1 MEKQYNMLK
10 WLKKIYIPFI
20 ILLIMI
26 VVSVCEDN
34 VSNTNIGNRQLGTK
48 EYPYII
54 KNYDDLLNLAYEVN
68 GGNSFKGCYFIQTE
82 DIVMEGESW
91 IPIGNSQ
98 TSFDGIYNGN
108 GHTISN
114 FNINSNGDG
123 QAYALF
129 GYIGGVI
136 ANLGIESG
144 ELNVQYGASIAT
156 NAVGNDALIIN
167 CYNKANISGVY
178 VSGIAYNFENGTIAS
193 CVNLGNLDATGTAY
207 AITFCSYNVKIYFC
221 QGIAHAIAPDSISFK
236 GSFTSYRDILL
247 QIPNMNKRNIEVAIA
262 QYLYA
267 QRYNVKL
274 LERNVIDG
282 KLVFGNYDFI
292 WYLVRFLNYYLLLY
306 IICLYII
313 YFVKISILSNKCNKQ
328 TCINTVIIS
337 GIISFFL
344 NTALI
349 GKGISNI
356 SFGNIAFICAINALF
371 CMAVAV
377 GIKQRIF
384 SIPKK
389 ISPYL
394 VICMIFV
401 GLIEISQ
408 FKLVPKY
415 DGSLYYGSFVEGS
428 RKFNFDLFTYIGS
441 FTCWKWIQGLAL
453 FIAPFEFLF
462 PGKIIGLHL
471 GNVIISIITVYMF
484 YNIIQELFKN
494 KNPIFYTLSTLFLFL
509 CPYELGLFS
518 YLNMDTHLALFAVWL
533 IYYKLK
539 KNDVM
544 ISFVGFLISFTKIT
558 GMCLYVFYLAM
569 CALIDIL
576 ECEGRNIFQKFCK
589 WYPSKKIVL
598 WVTPVVLYMFFY
610 IYGDRFIMLNFFGT
624 YAADSV
630 IKLKPDISTIDVLMQ
645 SFVYGFRW
653 LIVIF
658 GIVMLV
664 YNKGKFKAMT
674 SDAKKQYISVLV
686 ASIFV
691 IIMLALYNSD
701 ANCPRYTAIL
711 NIAYS
716 MLLPLIIAELF
727 ISKIQIFIESLFVGL
742 MFMQLFI
749 TIDPMIIYTTDYI
762 DLGNTKLYRLALKT
776 DQRPGMSIGKGYALD
791 DYTQCDIFC
800 YNLQFTYADSLI
812 NSILADIKVD
822 KDDKIYILDEYEYE
836 FHISGSWN
844 RNYKIYW
851 DPENLVRTYNAT
863 GNIYINV
870 NNLSTAQIEYLVETN
885 NNNFNNK
892 FYIIVPARVN
902 PEKALSLL
910 NEIGYG
916 YTSTNRYSNFYGYL
930 DLYIIE
936 KQM

>member
-1 MEKQYNMLK
+1 MLK

-26 VVSVCEDN
+26 AVSVCEDN
-34 VSNTNIGNRQLGTK
+34 ISNANIGKRQLGTK

-54 KNYDDLLNLAYEVN
+54 KNYDDLLNLAYKVN

-207 AITFCSYNVKIYFC
+207 AITSCSYNVKIYFC

-236 GSFTSYRDILL
+236 GSFTSYRDVLL
-247 QIPNMNKRNIEVAIA
+247 QSQNIVKRNIEVAIA

-267 QRYNVKL
+267 QRFNVKL
-274 LERNVIDG
+274 LQRDIINNDL
-282 KLVFGNYDFI
+282 KFGSYDLS
-292 WYLVRFLNYYLLLY
+292 WYAVRFLNYYLLTYFICIY
-306 IICLYII
+306 IIHFIKVSII
-313 YFVKISILSNKCNKQ
+313 KNQGSKEFCK
-328 TCINTVIIS
+328 NTVIIS
-337 GIISFFL
+337 GVISFFID
-344 NTALI
+344 TALI
-349 GKGISNI
+349 GKDMCNVSLGNVLFILMINLLFIISI
-356 SFGNIAFICAINALF
+356 
-371 CMAVAV
+371 VV
-377 GIKQRIF
+377 GIR
-384 SIPKK
+384 KK
-389 ISPYL
+389 LFLKIHCPSPYL
-394 VICMIFV
+394 IACMLIVIILE
-401 GLIEISQ
+401 LIQ
-408 FKLVPKY
+408 FGLVPKY
-415 DGSLYYGSFVEGS
+415 DGSLYYGSLVEGAQ
-428 RKFNFDLFTYIGS
+428 KFNFDLITYIGS

-453 FIAPFEFLF
+453 FIAPFEFLL
-462 PGKIIGLHL
+462 PGEIYGLYL
-471 GNVIISIITVYMF
+471 GNIVISIITSYMF
-484 YNIIQELFKN
+484 YNIMEQMFPNRKLIL
-494 KNPIFYTLSTLFLFL
+494 YALSTIFLFL

-533 IYYKLK
+533 IYYKYR

-544 ISFVGFLISFTKIT
+544 VSCVGFLISFTKIT
-558 GMCLYVFYLAM
+558 GMCFYVFYLAIY
-569 CALIDIL
+569 ALIEIV
-576 ECEGRNIFQKFCK
+576 EKKEKNIFLKFVRWWNLK
-589 WYPSKKIVL
+589 RVVL
-598 WVTPVVLYMFFY
+598 WVMPVFIYMFFY
-610 IYGDRFIMLNFFGT
+610 IYGERFIMLNFFGT
-624 YAADSV
+624 YEAESV
-630 IKLKPDISTIDVLMQ
+630 IKLSFDVATMDVFMQ
-645 SFVYGFRW
+645 AFVYGFRW
-653 LIVIF
+653 LIV
-658 GIVMLV
+658 VC
-664 YNKGKFKAMT
+664 
-674 SDAKKQYISVLV
+674 S
-686 ASIFV
+686 
-691 IIMLALYNSD
+691 IIMLICKKGKIKSIDKETKEHYISLLGASAFVVVMLIVYNSD

-711 NIAYS
+711 NITYS
-716 MLLPLIIAELF
+716 MMLPLIISELLAV
-727 ISKIQIFIESLFVGL
+727 KIQIGVAALSVAIMLV
-742 MFMQLFI
+742 QLFI
-749 TIDPMIIYTTDYI
+749 TIDPFIIFTTDSI

-776 DQRPGMSIGKGYALD
+776 DQRKGMSIGKGYALD

-812 NSILADIKVD
+812 SLMFKDINITESDTV
-822 KDDKIYILDEYEYE
+822 YILDEYEYE

-851 DPENLVRTYNAT
+851 DTENLRRTYN
-863 GNIYINV
+863 GKENIYVNV
-870 NNLSTAQIEYLVETN
+870 NNLSTEQVEDCIEN
-885 NNNFNNK
+885 NNIFFNNK
-892 FYIIVPARVN
+892 FYIIVPARVEPN
-902 PEKALSLL
+902 RTLELL
-910 NEIGYG
+910 DSVGYKCLR
-916 YTSTNRYSNFYGYL
+916 TQRYSNVYGYL
-930 DLYIIE
+930 DLYTIE
-936 KQM
+936 TQY